1 MRGQSET
8 KRKREG
14 REKGKKL
21 VALAHG
27 FVVQCSGW
35 SRYWEASGEQS
46 PWIGGRSRERKERE
60 MGRGTRRERGA
71 VDSVPFWLFMAR
83 GSGGVIGAGGVS
95 SGGRN

>member
-1 MRGQSET
+1 MM
-8 KRKREG
+8 RKREG
-14 REKGKKL
+14 RGKGKKL

-35 SRYWEASGEQS
+35 SRYWEVSGEQS

-60 MGRGTRRERGA
+60 MGRGTRGERGCLLDA
-71 VDSVPFWLFMAR
+71 IWLFMAR
-83 GSGGVIGAGGVS
+83 GSGGVIVAGGVS